1 MKSTKMIYFRKK
13 ISQKSEFFRN
23 NLYICHVVRVH
34 TRIKRINIM
43 ILCEIDILMYTLSN
57 VTSFRGGL
65 SLLYVRF
72 IPYVSSGIN
81 MKGCR

>member
-1 MKSTKMIYFRKK
+1 MSFEFTLVSK
-13 ISQKSEFFRN
+13 IN
-23 NLYICHVVRVH
+23 
-34 TRIKRINIM
+34 TM

-57 VTSFRGGL
+57 VASFQGGL

>member
-1 MKSTKMIYFRKK
+1 
-13 ISQKSEFFRN
+13 
-23 NLYICHVVRVH
+23 
-34 TRIKRINIM
+34 M

-57 VTSFRGGL
+57 VASFQGDL